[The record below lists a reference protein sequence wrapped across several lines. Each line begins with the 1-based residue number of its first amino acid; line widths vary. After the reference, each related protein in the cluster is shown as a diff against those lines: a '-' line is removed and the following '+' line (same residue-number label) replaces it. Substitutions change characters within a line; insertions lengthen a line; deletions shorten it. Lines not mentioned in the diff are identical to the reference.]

1 MDINALLSPDDGATS
16 NNSSAARAP
25 EASSPSVVQR
35 QRRPAGGKRT
45 SSGLSQELS
54 RSPERH
60 ISPTSNPA
68 PSPSAYRSAVQAQQF
83 QQQPAAI
90 AAPNFRPLP
99 PTSTPIQ
106 ASEVQGQPRYGYVER
121 PVVAHRPVST
131 PQMETLADLASMQQR
146 QHMPRTYSADSV
158 RQEQNQRPHIHPQ
171 QLATLSPPIARSISR
186 QSLADITMAEAPS
199 QTPPP
204 RDFTSN
210 ALSDSESQRVTELLN
225 FLAEKENS
233 YAYGHH
239 VELVNLLH
247 KGFLAHVYPPADN
260 EDAAPGG
267 DPRSFVLLAEMR
279 QAREAMDTRFAVG
292 EAIWL
297 DWLSDEMLLA
307 SSSDERIAITELCQK
322 AVADEPASVKLWQ
335 AYANWISTNYAAC
348 HGLEGSANPKWSAE
362 DNEMVKEL
370 FTKDLLLSVLE
381 QAVAATQWRVDESH
395 LWNQYAQVFQ
405 EHISQHPTEAEL
417 KSLHDLFLRRLMV
430 PHIAW
435 DDTRQ
440 LYWPILSRDF
450 GDRWEAR
457 VAEVNHMAEPAKTAM
472 GFRQDNEFKLQ
483 RAIESG
489 DREAVHHQFVKYFKD
504 ERFRKRRSNFDYDM
518 RCVLFERALLYEPTN
533 TEWWLDYVDFLNT
546 YEQSASQTL
555 LPLIE
560 RATRHCPWS
569 GDLWARRILRADV
582 EQKPREEIE
591 NTKHRATNS
600 GLLDVG
606 GMEELVKMLQEWCS
620 YLRRHAF
627 AVNSTEDDVDTAEVG
642 ITMALEDVQEAGKKI
657 YGPNFDGDPLFRL
670 EQIQIKF
677 YAEAR
682 RIQEARDIYQQ
693 LAARHGNSFDFW
705 AKYYNWEIWLWGYDR
720 IRETRRVETDDNGP
734 NLATAVV
741 QQALKQRN
749 LDYPERVMDL
759 YLNHFQQ
766 HESSVRLQVALAEAR
781 EFANKLAVK
790 RAKEA
795 EEAAAL
801 AAQQQ
806 EQLLAAAQVEEEITG
821 EKRKRDDEPLTNGDS
836 HKRARTELETI
847 AEDERTEPS
856 ASASAQIKRDRE
868 HNTITLRNLP
878 ADVTDVEI
886 KKFFRDVGNPPSIN
900 IAQESDGQTASATV
914 EFTSEEDV
922 LAAKTRNGKE
932 LRGHEVKIQSGTLST
947 LYVTNYPDVY
957 DEEKIRSLFKS
968 YGDIVSVRF
977 PSLKYNSRRRFCY
990 VTFLTPEMA
999 KAAEKAMHE
1008 TKLDAMHTLT
1018 ALISNPDAKKQRSGP
1033 QDEGREIV
1041 VKNMDREAKESE
1053 IREHFA
1059 QYGQIERMNLI
1070 RLVNGKPTG
1079 TLFIVYSKPEDAT
1092 NAVEETNDKP
1102 FRERVLKVEI
1112 AQPKGRTAAPS
1123 ERARHEDVI
1132 IKKAGSVEPAGNGE
1146 RRGSDVSMASSSRP
1160 ADDEAYKTARERK
1173 IAIFN
1178 IPDTVNDARIR
1189 AAMEHYG
1196 PLTKIQL
1203 RREKEGAIVEFAE
1216 LAAANKVRLG
1226 VDVPSLGPEARTG
1239 EVGELLARQ
1248 NKKKSGSKTSG
1259 PAPAAA
1265 SSSKPAFAPPQ
1276 LGARGG
1282 RGGRRGGLRFK
1293 RGGGFASAPTATSG
1307 EGGEGSKKSNADF
1320 RSIFAAGK
1328 KEEGKKTDGG
1338 SDE

>member
-1 MDINALLSPDDGATS
+1 MDINALLSPDDGAAA
-16 NNSSAARAP
+16 SSA
-25 EASSPSVVQR
+25 SVVQR
-35 QRRPAGGKRT
+35 QAQTQTQTQTRPAGGKRT
-45 SSGLSQELS
+45 SSALSQEVS

-60 ISPTSNPA
+60 ISPS
-68 PSPSAYRSAVQAQQF
+68 PSPSPASAYRSHPPPLHHH
-83 QQQPAAI
+83 QPSL
-90 AAPNFRPLP
+90 RPLPPP

-106 ASEVQGQPRYGYVER
+106 TSEGQRQQRYGYVER

-131 PQMETLADLASMQQR
+131 PQMETLAGPSMQQR

-158 RQEQNQRPHIHPQ
+158 RQEHNQRPHIHPQ
-171 QLATLSPPIARSISR
+171 PLATLSPPIARSISR

-233 YAYGHH
+233 YAYTHH

-247 KGFLAHVYPPADN
+247 KGFLAHVYPPAEN
-260 EDAAPGG
+260 GHAAPPG

-348 HGLEGSANPKWSAE
+348 HGHEATGHEATTNPTWSAE
-362 DNEMVKEL
+362 DNEVVKEL

-381 QAVAATQWRVDESH
+381 QAVAATQWRIDEGH
-395 LWNQYAQVFQ
+395 LLWNHYAHVFQ
-405 EHISQHPTEAEL
+405 EQISQHPTEAEL

-435 DDTRQ
+435 EGTRQ

-457 VAEVNHMAEPAKTAM
+457 VAEVDHVAEPAKTAM
-472 GFRQDNEFKLQ
+472 GFRQDNESKLQ
-483 RAIESG
+483 RAIASG

-504 ERFRKRRSNFDYDM
+504 ERFRKRRSNFDYEM
-518 RCVLFERALLYEPTN
+518 RCALFERALLYEPTN
-533 TEWWLDYVDFLNT
+533 TEWWLDYVDYLNT

-720 IRETRRVETDDNGP
+720 IREMRRVETDDNGP

-806 EQLLAAAQVEEEITG
+806 EQLLAAAQVEEEVTG

-836 HKRARTELETI
+836 HKRARTELENV

-868 HNTITLRNLP
+868 HNTLTLRNLP

-914 EFTSEEDV
+914 EFASEEDV

-1059 QYGQIERMNLI
+1059 AFGQIERMNLI

-1079 TLFIVYSKPEDAT
+1079 TLFIVYNKAEDAT
-1092 NAVEETNDKP
+1092 KAVEESNDKP
-1102 FRERVLKVEI
+1102 FRERVLKVEM

-1132 IKKAGSVEPAGNGE
+1132 IKKAASVEPAGNGE
-1146 RRGSDVSMASSSRP
+1146 RRGSDVSMAFSSR
-1160 ADDEAYKTARERK
+1160 AVDDEAYKTARERK

-1226 VDVPSLGPEARTG
+1226 VDVSSLGAEARTG

-1248 NKKKSGSKTSG
+1248 KKEKKTTKNS
-1259 PAPAAA
+1259 
-1265 SSSKPAFAPPQ
+1265 PAFAPPQ

-1282 RGGRRGGLRFK
+1282 RGGRRGGLGFK
-1293 RGGGFASAPTATSG
+1293 RGGGGGGGGGFARASAATGG
-1307 EGGEGSKKSNADF
+1307 EAAEGSKKSNADF

-1328 KEEGKKTDGG
+1328 KEEGKK
-1338 SDE
+1338 SVI

>member
-1 MDINALLSPDDGATS
+1 MDIHTLLSPDDGATS
-16 NNSSAARAP
+16 SNAPASAPASASAP
-25 EASSPSVVQR
+25 
-35 QRRPAGGKRT
+35 
-45 SSGLSQELS
+45 
-54 RSPERH
+54 
-60 ISPTSNPA
+60 
-68 PSPSAYRSAVQAQQF
+68 
-83 QQQPAAI
+83 
-90 AAPNFRPLP
+90 PNLRLRPLP

-106 ASEVQGQPRYGYVER
+106 AEACEAHGQQGYGQQGYGQQGYGGHVER
-121 PVVAHRPVST
+121 PVVAHRAVST
-131 PQMETLADLASMQQR
+131 PHMHTLAGDSMPQR
-146 QHMPRTYSADSV
+146 QHMPMPMPMPMPRTYSADSIP
-158 RQEQNQRPHIHPQ
+158 QRPHIHPQ
-171 QLATLSPPIARSISR
+171 QLAALSPRIARSVSISR

-210 ALSDSESQRVTELLN
+210 ALSHAESQRLTELLN
-225 FLAEKENS
+225 FLADKENS
-233 YAYGHH
+233 YAYAHH

-247 KGFLAHVYPPADN
+247 KGFLAHVHPPAHTK
-260 EDAAPGG
+260 DAAPPAN
-267 DPRSFVLLAEMR
+267 PRSFVLLAEMR
-279 QAREAMDTRFAVG
+279 QAREAMYTRFAVG

-307 SSSDERIAITELCQK
+307 TSSDERIAITESCQK

-348 HGLEGSANPKWSAE
+348 HAHEASANSRWSAQ
-362 DNEMVKEL
+362 DNEMLKDL
-370 FTKDLLLSVLE
+370 FTNDLLLSVLE

-395 LWNQYAQVFQ
+395 VLWDHYAHLYQ
-405 EHISQHPTEAEL
+405 EQISQHPTEAHL
-417 KSLHDLFLRRLMV
+417 KGLHELFLRRLMV
-430 PHIAW
+430 PHVAW
-435 DDTRQ
+435 DHTRQ

-472 GFRQDNEFKLQ
+472 AFRQDNEFKLQ

-489 DREAVHHQFVKYFKD
+489 DRQAVHHQFVKYFKD
-504 ERFRKRRSNFDYDM
+504 EKFRKRRTNFDYDM
-518 RCVLFERALLYEPTN
+518 RCALFERALLHEPTN
-533 TEWWLDYVDFLNT
+533 TEWWLDYVDYLNT

-555 LPLIE
+555 LPLLE

-582 EQKPREEIE
+582 ERKPREEIE

-642 ITMALEDVQEAGKKI
+642 ITMALEDVQEAGKKV
-657 YGPNFDGDPLFRL
+657 YGPHFDGDPLFRL

-677 YAEAR
+677 YAESR

-790 RAKEA
+790 HAREA

-806 EQLLAAAQVEEEITG
+806 EQLLAAAQVEQEGTG

-836 HKRARTELETI
+836 HKRPRTGMETI
-847 AEDERTEPS
+847 VEDERTEPS

-878 ADVTDVEI
+878 ADVTEVEI
-886 KKFFRDVGNPPSIN
+886 KKFFRDVGIPPSIN
-900 IAQESDGQTASATV
+900 IAKESDGQTASATV

-922 LAAKTRNGKE
+922 LAAKTRSGKE
-932 LRGHEVKIQSGTLST
+932 LRGHEVKMQSGTLST

-957 DEEKIRSLFKS
+957 DEEKIRSLFKR

-999 KAAEKAMHE
+999 TAAERAMHE

-1053 IREHFA
+1053 IREHFS
-1059 QYGQIERMNLI
+1059 QFGRVERMNLI
-1070 RLVNGKPTG
+1070 KLVNGKPTG
-1079 TLFIVYSKPEDAT
+1079 TLFIVYSKTEDAAK
-1092 NAVEETNDKP
+1092 AVEESNDKP
-1102 FRERVLKVEI
+1102 FRERVLKVEM

-1132 IKKAGSVEPAGNGE
+1132 IKKAASAEPAGLGE

-1178 IPDTVNDARIR
+1178 LPDTVNDARIR

-1203 RREKEGAIVEFAE
+1203 RREKQGAIVEFAE
-1216 LAAANKVRLG
+1216 LAAADKVRLG
-1226 VDVPSLGPEARTG
+1226 VDVSSLGAEARTG

-1248 NKKKSGSKTSG
+1248 TKKKNGSK
-1259 PAPAAA
+1259 AAA
-1265 SSSKPAFAPPQ
+1265 PPPATSFHSKPAFAPPQ
-1276 LGARGG
+1276 LGARGA
-1282 RGGRRGGLRFK
+1282 RGGRRGGLGFK
-1293 RGGGFASAPTATSG
+1293 RGGGFARAPPATSS
-1307 EGGEGSKKSNADF
+1307 ESGEGSKKSNADF

-1328 KEEGKKTDGG
+1328 KEEGKKNGGG
-1338 SDE
+1338 SSDE